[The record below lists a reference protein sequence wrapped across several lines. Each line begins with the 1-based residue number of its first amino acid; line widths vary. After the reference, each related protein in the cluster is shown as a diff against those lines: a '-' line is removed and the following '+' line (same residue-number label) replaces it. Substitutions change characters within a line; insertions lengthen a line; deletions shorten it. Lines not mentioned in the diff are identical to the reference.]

1 MSLGDILG
9 QMMQQGLGG
18 QGTQNPRLQ
27 NATQNLGGS
36 SGGGGLDAIFG
47 QLQGALGRAGI
58 DTAGLQQSAGGF
70 ADKASDFMRKDQVG
84 GLSGAQIGGI
94 GAVAGALLGGGLGG
108 AARGGAMAVLGTL
121 ALSALKNAQARRAG
135 QAAPA
140 PVEPHELEAVTA
152 PENEK
157 LLLTAMISAA
167 KADGTIDQTEMQK
180 IIGRIS
186 KDSVTPEEKQFVLDQ
201 MAAPL
206 DISALAAQ
214 VTSQAQGAQVYA
226 ASLLAIDSDSDAER
240 AYLSAL
246 AKALNL
252 DADTVAQLHSMTG
265 AQAA

>member
-167 KADGTIDQTEMQK
+167 KADGTIDQAEMQK
-180 IIGRIS
+180 IIGKIS

-206 DISALAAQ
+206 DIAALAAQ
-214 VTSQAQGAQVYA
+214 VTSQAQGGAG
-226 ASLLAIDSDSDAER
+226 LCRLAPGHRRRHRCGKRLSER
-240 AYLSAL
+240 RSPRR
-246 AKALNL
+246 
-252 DADTVAQLHSMTG
+252 
-265 AQAA
+265 

>member
-27 NATQNLGGS
+27 NAADRTS
-36 SGGGGLDAIFG
+36 AAAAAAAGLDAIFG

-58 DTAGLQQSAGGF
+58 DTAGLQQTAGGF

-135 QAAPA
+135 QAAPR
-140 PVEPHELEAVTA
+140 PR
-152 PENEK
+152 
-157 LLLTAMISAA
+157 SS
-167 KADGTIDQTEMQK
+167 
-180 IIGRIS
+180 R
-186 KDSVTPEEKQFVLDQ
+186 
-201 MAAPL
+201 
-206 DISALAAQ
+206 
-214 VTSQAQGAQVYA
+214 TS
-226 ASLLAIDSDSDAER
+226 SR
-240 AYLSAL
+240 R
-246 AKALNL
+246 
-252 DADTVAQLHSMTG
+252 
-265 AQAA
+265 